1 MLRVQTFSKAK
12 KISMISLPAHK
23 GQPPVRTMY
32 MALDDPDNLPFEVL
46 RNIGRIGVAF
56 NNDDLGNEA
65 SLVVQSMLPQ
75 AKRIA
80 PSAPTW
86 NEILVE
92 ERQQQQQEILEQKQR
107 SRGFSR

>member
-1 MLRVQTFSKAK
+1 MDD
-12 KISMISLPAHK
+12 
-23 GQPPVRTMY
+23 
-32 MALDDPDNLPFEVL
+32 LDHLPFEL
-46 RNIGRIGVAF
+46 LKNISRIGVAF

-65 SLVVQSMLPQ
+65 AQVVQSMLPQ

-80 PSAPTW
+80 PSGRTW

-92 ERQQQQQEILEQKQR
+92 EQQQQEIVEQKQR

>member
-1 MLRVQTFSKAK
+1 MRFLECLQFATDRD
-12 KISMISLPAHK
+12 AHK
-23 GQPPVRTMY
+23 GLPPVRTMY
-32 MALDDPDNLPFEVL
+32 MAVDEPNDLPFEL
-46 RNIGRIGVAF
+46 LKNINRIGLAF

-80 PSAPTW
+80 PSGRTW
-86 NEILVE
+86 NEILIE
-92 ERQQQQQEILEQKQR
+92 QQQQEMLKQKQR

>member
-1 MLRVQTFSKAK
+1 M
-12 KISMISLPAHK
+12 
-23 GQPPVRTMY
+23 
-32 MALDDPDNLPFEVL
+32 DDPNNLPFELL
-46 RNIGRIGVAF
+46 RNISRIGLAF
-56 NNDDLGNEA
+56 NNDSQGNET

-80 PSAPTW
+80 PSGRTW

-92 ERQQQQQEILEQKQR
+92 ERQQQQQEIVEQKQR